1 MRTMIVLGVAC
12 MLPALSGCDRKF
24 DDFQSCI
31 QGTEKT
37 IPLEKAIAVIKAA
50 GLVVSSQEPAPNT
63 SASSAAAPTSGPLV
77 LLCEAVIGGQRFTKT
92 IHLDIASKAA
102 NGLAAAFTEDEV
114 KWTSGVPNPVTGNP
128 TLEHHTLNRLNGD
141 YRYYDDGVVYAS
153 TPPTY
158 HCLKAPTAQF

>member
-1 MRTMIVLGVAC
+1 
-12 MLPALSGCDRKF
+12 MLPALSGCDHKF

-63 SASSAAAPTSGPLV
+63 LASSVSSAATPTSEPLV

-102 NGLAAAFTEDEV
+102 NGLAAAVTEDEV
-114 KWTSGVPNPVTGNP
+114 KWTSGVQSPVTGKP
-128 TLEHHTLNRLNGD
+128 TLEHHTLSRLNGD
-141 YRYYDDGVVYAS
+141 YRFYEDGVLYSRA
-153 TPPTY
+153 PPTY
-158 HCLKAPTAQF
+158 HCSKAPTAQF